1 MAVEQIKVK
10 EVDDGMRLNRW
21 FLKYYP
27 NLTMG
32 RLQKLL
38 RTKQIKVD
46 GRRAEAGLKL
56 AAGQIVRVPPLK
68 NDEADPEKSRQP
80 TAGEAAFIRSLVIF
94 KDDNVI
100 ALNKPSG
107 LAVQGGTNTR
117 FHVDGLAEALKFEK
131 DDKPRLVHRID
142 KDTSGVLLLAR
153 NRKYAE
159 LLTKAFREHRLPK
172 TYLALTVGVPHE
184 NYGEIRAPL
193 AKSGEKMVV
202 RPDGQPSRTLYRV
215 LDNAGGHFALLEVSP
230 LTGRTHQIRAHLES
244 IGCPIAGDDRYF
256 GPVRQKFDLFA
267 DKLHLHAYKID
278 LSAIYNKQTVIEAPL
293 PDYFAADMQAVGL
306 GLKF

>member
-1 MAVEQIKVK
+1 MK
-10 EVDDGMRLNRW
+10 
-21 FLKYYP
+21 
-27 NLTMG
+27 
-32 RLQKLL
+32 
-38 RTKQIKVD
+38 
-46 GRRAEAGLKL
+46 
-56 AAGQIVRVPPLK
+56 
-68 NDEADPEKSRQP
+68 
-80 TAGEAAFIRSLVIF
+80 
-94 KDDNVI
+94 
-100 ALNKPSG
+100 
-107 LAVQGGTNTR
+107 
-117 FHVDGLAEALKFEK
+117 K

-306 GLKF
+306 GLKI